1 MHPYNIIGTL
11 RAWTASQWQT
21 AGLTV
26 LIGTCVLSLIPALQK
41 PVQAQQPAPPHATA
55 SGPTFKRQ
63 AIDMKAYNW
72 RTVTVEKGQTLS
84 DVFDDLGVAHSLMR
98 RVLATD
104 SAGQAFKRIKD
115 GDVIEF
121 EINGYDQL
129 RSMRFDKSDLEQA
142 HLAIAA
148 DAIEE
153 TLTQRRIEKR
163 MMVASGEITQSL
175 HADARR
181 AGLSAKIVA
190 QIADVFK
197 YDIDFSD
204 DLRAGDRFQVVYEQT
219 LLEGKPY
226 RQGQIRAAT
235 FINRGE
241 KFSAFRYNAYGRE
254 EYFDGSG
261 RPLKKVLLRIPIEF
275 ARLSSTFGM
284 RKHPV
289 LGRMRAH
296 KGVDYAART
305 GTPIMAAG
313 DGRVELAGWKSGY
326 GKTVII
332 NHGQGRSTLYGHMSS
347 LGRIKR
353 GQFVPQG
360 SVIGRVGSTGL
371 ATGPHL
377 HYEFRVGGKQVNPLK
392 VTMPKP
398 EPLRGSALAKFRSAT
413 APAIAMMEQSATTQL
428 R

>member
-1 MHPYNIIGTL
+1 MNIPGML
-11 RAWTASQWQT
+11 RNWTAAQWQT
-21 AGLTV
+21 AGLTA
-26 LIGTCVLSLIPALQK
+26 LIGICVLSLVPALQK
-41 PVQAQQPAPPHATA
+41 PAQAQQPALLQTTA

-63 AIDMKAYNW
+63 AIDMKAFNW

-84 DVFDDLGVAHSLMR
+84 EVFDDLGISHDIMR
-98 RVLATD
+98 RVLDTD
-104 SAGQAFKRIKD
+104 AAKQAFKRIKD

-121 EINGYDQL
+121 DINGYNQL
-129 RSMRFDKSDLEQA
+129 RAMRFDKSDLEQA
-142 HLAIAA
+142 HLAIEA
-148 DAIEE
+148 DAIKQ
-153 TLTQRRIEKR
+153 TLIQRKIEKR
-163 MMVASGEITQSL
+163 LMVASGEITQSL
-175 HADARR
+175 YADAQR
-181 AGLSAKIVA
+181 AGLSGKIVT
-190 QIADVFK
+190 QVADVFK

-204 DLRAGDRFQVVYEQT
+204 DLRAGDQFQVVYEQT
-219 LLEGKPY
+219 FLEGKPY
-226 RQGQIRAAT
+226 RQGQIQAAS

-241 KFSAFRYNAYGRE
+241 KFSAFRYNANGRE

-347 LGRIKR
+347 LGKIKR
-353 GQFVPQG
+353 GQSVSQG
-360 SVIGRVGSTGL
+360 SIIGRVGSTGL

-377 HYEFRVGGKQVNPLK
+377 HYEFRIGGKQVNPLK

-398 EPLRGSALAKFRSAT
+398 EPLRGSALAKFRNAT

>member
-1 MHPYNIIGTL
+1 MRQFNIPGTL
-11 RAWTASQWQT
+11 RNWNASQWQT
-21 AGLTV
+21 VGLTV
-26 LIGTCVLSLIPALQK
+26 LIGACVLSLVPALQK
-41 PVQAQQPAPPHATA
+41 PAQAQQPEPRHVTA

-63 AIDMKAYNW
+63 AIDLKAFNW

-84 DVFDDLGVAHSLMR
+84 DVFNDLGIPHAVMR
-98 RVLATD
+98 RVLDTE
-104 SAGQAFKRIKD
+104 AGKQAFKRIKD

-121 EINGYDQL
+121 DINGYNQL
-129 RSMRFDKSDLEQA
+129 RAMRFDKSDLEQA
-142 HLAIAA
+142 HLAIEA
-148 DAIEE
+148 DAITE
-153 TLTQRRIEKR
+153 TLIQRKFEKR
-163 MMVASGEITQSL
+163 LMVASGEITSSL
-175 HADARR
+175 YADAQR
-181 AGLSAKIVA
+181 AGLSGKIVN

-204 DLRAGDRFQVVYEQT
+204 DLRAGDQFQVVYEQT
-219 LLEGKPY
+219 FLEGKPY
-226 RQGQIRAAT
+226 QQGQIQAAS

-241 KFSAFRYNAYGRE
+241 RFSAFRYNANGRD

-347 LGRIKR
+347 LGKIKR
-353 GQFVPQG
+353 GQFVSQG
-360 SVIGRVGSTGL
+360 SIIGRVGSTGL

-377 HYEFRVGGKQVNPLK
+377 HYEFRVGGKQINPLN

-398 EPLRGSALAKFRSAT
+398 EPLRGAALAKFRNAT

>member
-1 MHPYNIIGTL
+1 ML
-11 RAWTASQWQT
+11 RNWTAAQWQA
-21 AGLTV
+21 AGLTA
-26 LIGTCVLSLIPALQK
+26 LIGACVLSLVPALQK
-41 PVQAQQPAPPHATA
+41 PAQAQQPAQLQTAA

-63 AIDMKAYNW
+63 AIDMKAFNW

-84 DVFDDLGVAHSLMR
+84 EVFDDLGISHDIMR
-98 RVLATD
+98 RVLDTD
-104 SAGQAFKRIKD
+104 AAKQAFKRIKD

-121 EINGYDQL
+121 DINGYNQL
-129 RSMRFDKSDLEQA
+129 RAMRFDKNDLEQA
-142 HLAIAA
+142 HLAIEA
-148 DAIEE
+148 DAIKE

-163 MMVASGEITQSL
+163 LMVASGEITQSL
-175 HADARR
+175 YADAQR
-181 AGLSAKIVA
+181 AGLSGKIVT
-190 QIADVFK
+190 QVADVFK

-204 DLRAGDRFQVVYEQT
+204 DLRAGDQFQVVYEQT
-219 LLEGKPY
+219 FLEGKPY
-226 RQGQIRAAT
+226 RQGQIQAAS

-241 KFSAFRYNAYGRE
+241 KFSAFRYSANGRE

-353 GQFVPQG
+353 GQFVSQG
-360 SVIGRVGSTGL
+360 SIIGRVGSTGL

-398 EPLRGSALAKFRSAT
+398 EPLRGSALAKFRNAT

>member
-1 MHPYNIIGTL
+1 MRQFNIPGTL
-11 RAWTASQWQT
+11 RTWTASQWQT
-21 AGLTV
+21 AGLIA
-26 LIGTCVLSLIPALQK
+26 LIGACVLSLVPALHK
-41 PVQAQQPAPPHATA
+41 PAQAQQSAPRHVTA

-63 AIDMKAYNW
+63 AIDLKAFNW

-84 DVFDDLGVAHSLMR
+84 DVFNDLGIQHAVMR
-98 RVLATD
+98 RVLDTE
-104 SAGQAFKRIKD
+104 AGKQAFKRIKD

-121 EINGYDQL
+121 DINGYNQL
-129 RSMRFDKSDLEQA
+129 RAMRFDKSDLEQA
-142 HLAIAA
+142 HLAIEA
-148 DAIEE
+148 DVIKE
-153 TLTQRRIEKR
+153 TLIQRTFEKR
-163 MMVASGEITQSL
+163 LMVASGEITSSL
-175 HADARR
+175 YADAQR
-181 AGLSAKIVA
+181 AGLSGKIVN

-204 DLRAGDRFQVVYEQT
+204 DLRAGDQFQVVYEQT
-219 LLEGKPY
+219 FLEGKPY
-226 RQGQIRAAT
+226 QQGQIQAAS

-241 KFSAFRYNAYGRE
+241 RFSAFRYNANGRD

-353 GQFVPQG
+353 GQFVSQG
-360 SVIGRVGSTGL
+360 SIIGRVGSTGL

-377 HYEFRVGGKQVNPLK
+377 HYEFRIGGKQINPLN

-398 EPLRGSALAKFRSAT
+398 EPLRGAALAKFRNAT

>member
-1 MHPYNIIGTL
+1 MNISGMP
-11 RAWTASQWQT
+11 RRWTASQWQT
-21 AGLTV
+21 AGITA
-26 LIGTCVLSLIPALQK
+26 LIGICVLSLVPALQK
-41 PVQAQQPAPPHATA
+41 PAQAQQPALLQTTA

-63 AIDMKAYNW
+63 AIDMKAFNW

-84 DVFDDLGVAHSLMR
+84 DVFDDLGIAHSVMR
-98 RVLATD
+98 RVLDTD
-104 SAGQAFKRIKD
+104 AAKQAFKRIKD

-121 EINGYDQL
+121 DINGYDQL
-129 RSMRFDKSDLEQA
+129 RAMRFDNSDLEQA
-142 HLAIAA
+142 HLAIEA
-148 DAIEE
+148 DAIRE
-153 TLTQRRIEKR
+153 TLTQRKIEKR
-163 MMVASGEITQSL
+163 LMVASGEITQSL
-175 HADARR
+175 YADAQR
-181 AGLSAKIVA
+181 AGLSGKIVT
-190 QIADVFK
+190 QVADVFK

-204 DLRAGDRFQVVYEQT
+204 DLRAGDQFQVVYEQT
-219 LLEGKPY
+219 FLEGKPY
-226 RQGQIRAAT
+226 RQGQIQAAT

-241 KFSAFRYNAYGRE
+241 KFSAFRYNAGGRE

-313 DGRVELAGWKSGY
+313 DGRVELAGWKNGY

-347 LGRIKR
+347 LGKIKR
-353 GQFVPQG
+353 GQFVSQG
-360 SVIGRVGSTGL
+360 SIIGRVGSTGL

-377 HYEFRVGGKQVNPLK
+377 HYEFRIGGKQVNPLK

-398 EPLRGSALAKFRSAT
+398 EPLRGAALVKFRNAT
-413 APAIAMMEQSATTQL
+413 APAVAMMEQSATTQL

>member
-1 MHPYNIIGTL
+1 MYRMNILGVL
-11 RAWTASQWQT
+11 RNWTASQWH
-21 AGLTV
+21 AASLSA
-26 LIGTCVLSLIPALQK
+26 LIGVCVLSLVPALQK
-41 PVQAQQPAPPHATA
+41 PALALQPAPPLVTG

-63 AIDMKAYNW
+63 AVDLKSFNW

-84 DVFDDLGVAHSLMR
+84 DVFDDLGIPHAVMR
-98 RVLATD
+98 RVLDTD
-104 SAGQAFKRIKD
+104 SAKLAFKRIKD
-115 GDVIEF
+115 GDIIEF
-121 EINGYDQL
+121 EINGYNQL
-129 RSMRFDKSDLEQA
+129 RAMRFDKSDLEQA
-142 HLAIAA
+142 HLAIEA
-148 DAIEE
+148 DAIKE
-153 TLTQRRIEKR
+153 TLTQRKIDKR
-163 MMVASGEITQSL
+163 LMVASGEITSSL
-175 HADARR
+175 YADAQR
-181 AGLSAKIVA
+181 AGLSGKIVT
-190 QIADVFK
+190 QVADVFK

-204 DLRAGDRFQVVYEQT
+204 DLRAGDQFQVVYEQT
-219 LLEGKPY
+219 FLEGKPY
-226 RQGQIRAAT
+226 RQGQIQAAT

-241 KFSAFRYNAYGRE
+241 KFSAFRYSANGRE

-284 RKHPV
+284 RRHPV

-347 LGRIKR
+347 LGKIKR
-353 GQFVPQG
+353 GQFVSQG
-360 SVIGRVGSTGL
+360 SIIGRVGSTGL

-398 EPLRGSALAKFRSAT
+398 EPLRGAALAKFRNST
-413 APAIAMMEQSATTQL
+413 APAVAMMEQSATTQL